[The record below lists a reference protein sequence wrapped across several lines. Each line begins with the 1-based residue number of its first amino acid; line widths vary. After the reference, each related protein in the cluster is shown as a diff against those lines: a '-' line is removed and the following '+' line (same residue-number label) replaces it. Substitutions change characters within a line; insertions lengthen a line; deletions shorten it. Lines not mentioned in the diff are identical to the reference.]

1 MEYYAKSLQKKL
13 SEEGKNSLIR
23 NMQDIAE
30 NMSEFLSDMEKNEI
44 QKAIRRLNCT
54 QEETQVTLRQ
64 HLEDIVK
71 CANDFF
77 GMYGRYFSEKEKKL
91 ILEACRLHDVGKLN
105 DVFQSKVSG
114 NMKKIPAEEIP
125 HGYLSALSITFNRF
139 KEDIADTEVN
149 MDDFKAVV
157 TAIFYHHVRE
167 DKWEASE
174 VKRFCEQYY
183 TNNLKE
189 YLGDRYAGMSVS
201 NINRLIFRNRRQ
213 DSGNYVNYELWKKYL
228 VIKGLLNKFDYAVSA
243 GYDEAE
249 ENPDICKKELKNN
262 IINHFAETGLRP
274 VQQYMNDYSN
284 DNMVVIAPTGMG
296 KTEAALL
303 WADGEKCFY
312 TLPYIVSSNAIYDRI
327 QQCYK
332 YGHVTLLHSG
342 CMKYFT
348 EEAQSARDL
357 MSDKDE
363 SAYEKYKRAKMLSEP
378 LTVCT
383 VDQLF
388 KFVYRAIGTEIF
400 AATLKYSKVI
410 IDEIQSYDPRII
422 ASIIYGLK
430 IITDIGG
437 KFAIIT
443 ATFPPVLKN
452 LMERFGLTDGI
463 QYRFADYSGEADAVR
478 HKADI
483 NKGDIDISRV
493 GEDAKSRKVLV
504 ICNTIA
510 NAQHIY
516 ENLRNDGIEV
526 HILHSH
532 FTKKHR
538 RLLEQKIMQFSND
551 ASAKGVWITTQIVEA
566 SLDIDFDVL
575 YTEMSTADSLLQRMG
590 RCNRKGRYIPC
601 EANIHIYDNRN
612 GVDMKHPIYDKDIY
626 ERSINILNDY
636 AGKNFTEKLK
646 IQYIN
651 SVYCTEDIENTD
663 YYNKIL
669 RYLEIFENVVPAE
682 YSRQEADDRFR
693 NINTVNV
700 IPDEVYDDNAELIG
714 RCFEIINSRYVS
726 AEVRSIFRSKIDDM
740 TVSLSMYGGKVYPAG
755 VDNTVIFNSD
765 IRRCSLKYEFD
776 EESLTGRG
784 LLKEQPDEMVFL

>member
-44 QKAIRRLNCT
+44 QKAIGRLNCT

-105 DVFQSKVSG
+105 EVFQSKVSG

-189 YLGDRYAGMSVS
+189 YLGDRYAGMSIS

-332 YGHVTLLHSG
+332 YRHVTLLHSG
-342 CMKYFT
+342 SMKYFT

-463 QYRFADYSGEADAVR
+463 QYRFADYSGEAGAVR

-483 NKGDIDISRV
+483 NKGDIDISSV

-516 ENLRNDGIEV
+516 ENLRNDDIEV

-636 AGKNFTEKLK
+636 VGKNFTEKLK

-693 NINTVNV
+693 NINTVSV

-726 AEVRSIFRSKIDDM
+726 VEVRSIFRSKIDDM